1 MRMKG
6 KRYCSADA
14 TGVYA
19 AFSFLSLSFLAA
31 GLCPHWSVTTIGCG
45 DISFF
50 GGRRIRGVLLPSPPF
65 DRGALYEETDQE

>member
-19 AFSFLSLSFLAA
+19 AFSFLSLSFLAV

-50 GGRRIRGVLLPSPPF
+50 RWTKNSGSSV
-65 DRGALYEETDQE
+65 ALSSFR